1 MLISLEESDFY
12 QNTFNLATIY
22 LWVYDVSYTCSRH
35 FLINNKVLIQT
46 LLIQKLCVFLGK
58 VEVSFCILYEKKVLL
73 S

>member
-35 FLINNKVLIQT
+35 FLINDKDVEKLKPSNISECKVIYIITWQIILA
-46 LLIQKLCVFLGK
+46 
-58 VEVSFCILYEKKVLL
+58 VS
-73 S
+73 